1 MNINNLK
8 KIIIRLKLKK
18 LFVFLKDFYS
28 YIFRHHTVE
37 RDGLKF
43 KLDLHEVIDR
53 GVYFGGWEPESVDW
67 IKNNI
72 KKGDIVIEVG
82 ANVGA
87 HSLLIA
93 KQIYPTGFVHLFEP
107 AEYAYKKLNKNLDL
121 NPNLKHYTK
130 VYKTLLSDEVSNF
143 NNVKIRSS
151 WIFNKTKEIED
162 KMDENLN
169 GKSESLDNLFQNIK
183 KLDVIKIDVDGFDF
197 KVLKGSENLIK
208 KFKPKIF
215 VELND
220 VQLRINGNSVEDILN
235 FMKKYD
241 YKGILEQKVE
251 VKSYEQVMEIINS
264 TPTKYTNAYFV

>member
-1 MNINNLK
+1 
-8 KIIIRLKLKK
+8 
-18 LFVFLKDFYS
+18 
-28 YIFRHHTVE
+28 
-37 RDGLKF
+37 
-43 KLDLHEVIDR
+43 
-53 GVYFGGWEPESVDW
+53 
-67 IKNNI
+67 
-72 KKGDIVIEVG
+72 
-82 ANVGA
+82 
-87 HSLLIA
+87 
-93 KQIYPTGFVHLFEP
+93 
-107 AEYAYKKLNKNLDL
+107 
-121 NPNLKHYTK
+121 
-130 VYKTLLSDEVSNF
+130 
-143 NNVKIRSS
+143 
-151 WIFNKTKEIED
+151 
-162 KMDENLN
+162 MDENLN